1 MIKSPTLRL
10 LLGLLITLAAVT
22 VFSSYSLRQL
32 SGLRKLQA
40 QTIDLNR
47 RDSLLLFQIENDLNR
62 VGLRLRDMT
71 EGVSGRGIAAYQ
83 GEFSQLQQDLESA
96 IHAEAGLAPGDN
108 RHRKLAASLAT
119 FWRTAD
125 DVFAAAAA
133 GHEDAARRLA
143 VTELSPQQMRLSA
156 LVSNLVDQ
164 NNGAAEKA
172 DQKVARIYTSAERGI
187 YVFLAATMLAIALTS
202 LYLIY
207 SNRKIFQRIEFLSR
221 QRRVLAARLISVQ
234 EEVLRSVSRELHD
247 EFGQILTAVSAMLSR
262 AERKGVPPDS
272 PLRTELK
279 EVREIT
285 HNTLEKM
292 RSLSQ
297 MLHPAVIDDYGLANA
312 IEWYAGVFE
321 RQTGIRTTVP
331 VQGEVVRITGQPA
344 IHCFRIVQEA
354 LTNAAKHAATSA
366 AEVSLVFTGGALTIH
381 IRDFGRGM
389 AQNSGH
395 GSGLGFIAMQERA
408 ELIGGS
414 LKVVSSA
421 RSGTTVSVTMPVRPD
436 GLAPDAAEEFAKQAV
451 PVREP
456 FLKDIKE
463 AKTIKEVVSSES

>member
-32 SGLRKLQA
+32 SGLRKLQT

-47 RDSLLLFQIENDLNR
+47 RDSLLLFQIENELNR

-71 EGVSGRGIAAYQ
+71 EGDSGRGIAAYQ
-83 GEFSQLQQDLESA
+83 GEFSQLQTDLGSA
-96 IHAEAGLAPGDN
+96 IHAEAALAPGAMGHK
-108 RHRKLAASLAT
+108 RLAASLAT
-119 FWRTAD
+119 FWHTAD

-133 GHEDAARRLA
+133 GHEGAARRLA

-156 LVSNLVDQ
+156 LVSELVDQ
-164 NNGAAEKA
+164 NNGTEVKA
-172 DQKVARIYTSAERGI
+172 DQKVARIYSRAESGI
-187 YVFLAATMLAIALTS
+187 YAFLAATMLAIALIS

-207 SNRKIFQRIEFLSR
+207 SNRRIFQRIEFLSR

-321 RQTGIRTTVP
+321 RQTGIRTSVP
-331 VQGEVVRITGQPA
+331 VQGEPVRITGQPA

-366 AEVSLVFTGGALTIH
+366 AEVSLVFSDGSLTIH
-381 IRDFGRGM
+381 IRDFGCGM
-389 AQNSGH
+389 VQNSGR
-395 GSGLGFIAMQERA
+395 GMGLGFIAMQERA

-414 LKVVSSA
+414 LKVISA
-421 RSGTTVSVTMPVRPD
+421 PRSGTTVSVTMPVRPD
-436 GLAPDAAEEFAKQAV
+436 GLAPDAAEEFANEA
-451 PVREP
+451 PPAREA

-463 AKTIKEVVSSES
+463 VKTI